1 VKKPFGASA
10 QRTHRPQIVT
20 QLAKALS
27 AAEPSVTAGNDRG
40 GHVRYDVC
48 GVPIS
53 ALRMDEAAKL
63 IVSAALREEPLQVHL
78 CNAYTLSLVDGDP
91 ELRAALTSAELN
103 LPDGTPVAWLG
114 RSRGVTDP
122 VRGPSL
128 VAAVACA
135 GAPAGVRHYLYGG
148 AVGVADLM
156 RQRLAQTVPGI
167 QIVGVEAP
175 DYHDLDD
182 QEFSELCKRIRQS
195 KSMLV
200 WVGLGTPR
208 QDYLVPRLAQ
218 ALHLPVV
225 PVGAA
230 FDFWSGR
237 VPEAPCFLQGS
248 GVEWV
253 YRFVHEPRRLW
264 RRYVFG
270 NIRFVRAV
278 IRHSRGS

>member
-1 VKKPFGASA
+1 MDD
-10 QRTHRPQIVT
+10 
-20 QLAKALS
+20 
-27 AAEPSVTAGNDRG
+27 AAE
-40 GHVRYDVC
+40 
-48 GVPIS
+48 
-53 ALRMDEAAKL
+53 L
-63 IVSAALREEPLQVHL
+63 IVGAALREEPLQVHL

-156 RQRLAQTVPGI
+156 CQRLAQTVPGI

-225 PVGAA
+225 LVGAA

-237 VPEAPCFLQGS
+237 VPEAPRFLQGS